1 MCDIIFSCP
10 VIPLVSSLT
19 FLVMIALDRTVC
31 IAKPFWYQRHVI
43 MRRAVLL
50 TVTCWLFTILSPF
63 LPLLAP
69 YEANGDFCYPEDR
82 VFSPANVKVG
92 VVLFAGYAFM
102 MTGLYFAISHI
113 ARKQA
118 RRIAVQTHSADVSI
132 QNEAKVRNMLWRYWA
147 FSTSAGL
154 LKCFFTIKY
163 LFGYHPSRVQTL
175 EVSTERIC
183 LANSFMNP
191 VIYVKQKKQF
201 NTAFK
206 LLLHITSTTQAS
218 ESVTTVS
225 VY

>member
-1 MCDIIFSCP
+1 MPRSLQRCRLCLESIFSNRHSSGKYFSYSIRGKLQFLKTIPNFFIVNLAISDILASFLVIPIYTLFYYHHVNIKMCDIIFSCP

-31 IAKPFWYQRHVI
+31 IAKPFWYQRHAI

-132 QNEAKVRNMLWRYWA
+132 QNEAKVRNMLWRYSQGWNE
-147 FSTSAGL
+147 
-154 LKCFFTIKY
+154 
-163 LFGYHPSRVQTL
+163 H
-175 EVSTERIC
+175 
-183 LANSFMNP
+183 
-191 VIYVKQKKQF
+191 
-201 NTAFK
+201 
-206 LLLHITSTTQAS
+206 
-218 ESVTTVS
+218 
-225 VY
+225 